1 MITIPCPY
9 AQSISA
15 YMNLR
20 DPSFRP
26 KVYRDPE
33 LKPDGTLRDIT
44 KKPVERKGLGENI
57 DTYA

>member
-1 MITIPCPY
+1 MT
-9 AQSISA
+9 
-15 YMNLR
+15 LR
-20 DPSFRP
+20 NPNFRF
-26 KVYRDPE
+26 KVYPDPK

>member
-1 MITIPCPY
+1 
-9 AQSISA
+9 
-15 YMNLR
+15 MNLR

-57 DTYA
+57 DMYT

>member
-9 AQSISA
+9 AQSIAA
-15 YMNLR
+15 YMTLR
-20 DPSFRP
+20 DPNFRV

-57 DTYA
+57 DTYV